1 MITAMNIDDVQENAD
16 FIKFRQVDI
25 PGIGH
30 IYDIFNMAGVDYG
43 GEDGPQQII
52 NFAES
57 HPWVDD
63 MDAETAWI
71 IRQARNKVAA
81 ASKS

>member
-30 IYDIFNMAGVDYG
+30 IYDIFNMAGVDYS
-43 GEDGPQQII
+43 GEDGPQQIVT
-52 NFAES
+52 FAES